1 VFQIYSWPN
10 VILHLDGDA
19 FFASVAQA
27 INPLLK
33 GKPVVTG
40 KERGIA
46 TAISYQ
52 AKKYGIKRGMTIQQ
66 MKKICPDLVLVES
79 DYETYS
85 LFSQKMFDILR
96 SFTPLVEEYSVDEA
110 FADIKGLRRPLNKS
124 YQEIGLAVKNKIESS
139 LGITVS
145 VGISLNKSLAKLASN
160 SQKPS
165 GLTIIK
171 GSEIESFLS
180 KIPVNDIWGVG
191 ENTTAYL
198 NKLGIKTALEFALKE
213 ENFVLRNLSKP
224 FWEIWRELHGQM
236 VYDLDYYGKNEY
248 KSITRSQTFYP
259 PTNNKNFLLSKIFS
273 HVEEAFSKLRH
284 LNYLTGKIIIFLKTQ
299 QFSCQVTEVEL
310 REKIGFPMLIRE
322 EIKQA
327 FQKIYNKNLLYRTAG
342 CTLTNFESNQLMQ
355 TSLFNDKKD
364 LEQKAKKIYPLI
376 EEKKIDFG
384 TKLFQKNEEKP
395 SKDYSKS
402 RLNRDKFKIPILNI

>member
-1 VFQIYSWPN
+1 VFQIHSWPN

-27 INPLLK
+27 INPLLRD
-33 GKPVVTG
+33 KPVVTG

-52 AKKYGIKRGMTIQQ
+52 AKKYGIRRGMTIQQ
-66 MKKICPDLVLVES
+66 MKKICPNLILVES

-85 LFSQKMFDILR
+85 LFSQKMFGILR
-96 SFTPLVEEYSVDEA
+96 SFTPLVEEYSIDEA

-124 YQEIGLAVKNKIESS
+124 YEEIGQAIKNKIESS

-165 GLTIIK
+165 GLTMIK

-213 ENFVLRNLSKP
+213 ENFVLQNLTKP
-224 FWEIWRELHGQM
+224 FWEIWRELRGQM
-236 VYDLDYYGKNEY
+236 VYDLNYYGKNEY

-259 PTNNKNFLLSKIFS
+259 PTNGKNFLLSKIFS

-284 LNYLTGKIIIFLKTQ
+284 LNYLTGKIIVFLKTQ
-299 QFSCQVTEVEL
+299 QFSYQVAEVKIQ
-310 REKIGFPMLIRE
+310 EKTSFPLLIRE

-327 FQKIYNKNLLYRTAG
+327 FQKIYKKNLLYRTAG
-342 CTLTNFESNQLMQ
+342 CTLTDFENNQLVQ
-355 TSLFNDKKD
+355 TSLFNDKQS
-364 LEQKAKKIYPLI
+364 LEQKAKKIYSLI

-384 TKLFQKNEEKP
+384 TILFQKNEEKP
-395 SKDYSKS
+395 SKDHI
-402 RLNRDKFKIPILNI
+402 KFKVPFISV

>member
-1 VFQIYSWPN
+1 MFQIHSWPN

-27 INPLLK
+27 INPLLRD
-33 GKPVVTG
+33 KPVVTG

-52 AKKYGIKRGMTIQQ
+52 AKKYGIRRGMTIQQ
-66 MKKICPDLVLVES
+66 MKRICPNLILVES

-96 SFTPLVEEYSVDEA
+96 SFTPLVEQYSIDEA

-124 YQEIGLAVKNKIESS
+124 YEEIGQAIKNKIESS

-165 GLTIIK
+165 GLTMVK
-171 GSEIESFLS
+171 GSEIEFFLS

-213 ENFVLRNLSKP
+213 ENFVLQNLTKP
-224 FWEIWRELHGQM
+224 FWEIWRELRGQM
-236 VYDLDYYGKNEY
+236 VYDLNYYGKNEY

-259 PTNNKNFLLSKIFS
+259 PTNDKNFLLSKIFS

-284 LNYLTGKIIIFLKTQ
+284 LNYLTGKIIVFLKTQ
-299 QFSCQVTEVEL
+299 QFSYQVAEVKIQ
-310 REKIGFPMLIRE
+310 EKTSFPLLIRE

-327 FQKIYNKNLLYRTAG
+327 FQKIYKKNLLYRTAG
-342 CTLTNFESNQLMQ
+342 CTLTDFENNQLVQ
-355 TSLFNDKKD
+355 TSLFNDKQS
-364 LEQKAKKIYPLI
+364 LEQKAKKIYSLI

-384 TKLFQKNEEKP
+384 TILFQKNEEKP
-395 SKDYSKS
+395 SKDHI
-402 RLNRDKFKIPILNI
+402 KFKVPFISV

>member
-1 VFQIYSWPN
+1 MFQIHSWPN

-27 INPLLK
+27 INPLLRD
-33 GKPVVTG
+33 KPVVTG

-52 AKKYGIKRGMTIQQ
+52 AKKYGIRRGMTIQQ
-66 MKKICPDLVLVES
+66 MKRICPNLILVES

-96 SFTPLVEEYSVDEA
+96 SFTPLVEEYSIDEA

-124 YQEIGLAVKNKIESS
+124 YEEIGQAIKNKIESS

-165 GLTIIK
+165 GLTMVK
-171 GSEIESFLS
+171 GSEIEFFLS

-213 ENFVLRNLSKP
+213 ENFVLQNLTKP
-224 FWEIWRELHGQM
+224 FWEIWRELRGQM
-236 VYDLDYYGKNEY
+236 VYDLNYYGKNEY

-259 PTNNKNFLLSKIFS
+259 PTNDKNFLLSKIFS

-284 LNYLTGKIIIFLKTQ
+284 LNYLTGKIIVFLKTQ
-299 QFSCQVTEVEL
+299 QFSYQVAEVKIQ
-310 REKIGFPMLIRE
+310 EKTSFPLLIRE

-327 FQKIYNKNLLYRTAG
+327 FQKIYKKNLLYRTAG
-342 CTLTNFESNQLMQ
+342 CTLTDFENNQLVQ
-355 TSLFNDKKD
+355 TSLFNDKQS
-364 LEQKAKKIYPLI
+364 LEQKAKKIYSLI

-384 TKLFQKNEEKP
+384 TILFQKNEEKP
-395 SKDYSKS
+395 SKDHI
-402 RLNRDKFKIPILNI
+402 KFKVPFISV

>member
-1 VFQIYSWPN
+1 MFQIHSWPN

-27 INPLLK
+27 INPLLRD
-33 GKPVVTG
+33 KPVVTG

-52 AKKYGIKRGMTIQQ
+52 AKKYGIRRGMTIQQ
-66 MKKICPDLVLVES
+66 MKKICPNLILVES

-96 SFTPLVEEYSVDEA
+96 SFTPLVEQYSIDEA

-124 YQEIGLAVKNKIESS
+124 YEKIGQAIKNKIESS
-139 LGITVS
+139 LRITVS

-160 SQKPS
+160 SRKPS
-165 GLTIIK
+165 GLTMVK

-213 ENFVLRNLSKP
+213 ENFVLQNLTKP

-236 VYDLDYYGKNEY
+236 VYDLNYYGKNEY

-259 PTNNKNFLLSKIFS
+259 PTNDKNFLLSKIFS

-284 LNYLTGKIIIFLKTQ
+284 LNYLTGKIIVFLKTQ
-299 QFSCQVTEVEL
+299 QFSYQVAEVKIQ
-310 REKIGFPMLIRE
+310 EKTSFPLLIRE

-327 FQKIYNKNLLYRTAG
+327 FQKIYKKNLLYRTAG
-342 CTLTNFESNQLMQ
+342 CTLTDFENNQLVQ
-355 TSLFNDKKD
+355 TSLFNDKQS
-364 LEQKAKKIYPLI
+364 LEQKAKKIYSLI

-384 TKLFQKNEEKP
+384 TILFQKNEEKP
-395 SKDYSKS
+395 P
-402 RLNRDKFKIPILNI
+402 RNETKFKVPFIRI

>member
-1 VFQIYSWPN
+1 MFQIHSWPN

-19 FFASVAQA
+19 FFASVVQA
-27 INPLLK
+27 INPLLRD
-33 GKPVVTG
+33 KPVVTG

-52 AKKYGIKRGMTIQQ
+52 AKKCGIRRGMTNQQ
-66 MKKICPDLVLVES
+66 MKKLCPDLVLIES

-85 LFSQKMFDILR
+85 LFSQKMFDILK
-96 SFTPLVEEYSVDEA
+96 SFTPLVEEYSIDEA
-110 FADIKGLRRPLNKS
+110 FADIKGLRRPLNKD
-124 YQEIGLAVKNKIESS
+124 YKEIGQAIKDKVESS

-165 GLTIIK
+165 GLTVLK

-213 ENFVLRNLSKP
+213 ENFVLRNFSKP
-224 FWEIWRELHGQM
+224 FWEIWRELRGQM
-236 VYDLDYYGKNEY
+236 VYDLNYYGKNEY

-259 PTNNKNFLLSKIFS
+259 PTNDKNFLLSKIFS

-284 LNYLTGKIIIFLKTQ
+284 LDYSTGKIIIFLKTQ
-299 QFSCQVTEVEL
+299 QFCYQTTEVEL
-310 REKIGFPMLIRE
+310 QEKTSLPMLIRE

-327 FQKIYNKNLLYRTAG
+327 FEKIYKKNILYRTAG
-342 CTLTNFESNQLMQ
+342 CTLANFENNQMVQ
-355 TSLFNDKKD
+355 TGLFNDKRN

-384 TKLFQKNEEKP
+384 TKLFQKNEKKP
-395 SKDYSKS
+395 SKDYS
-402 RLNRDKFKIPILNI
+402 RFKIPILNT